1 VVSIPWSRKWLRQK
15 AAACRFPAIATE
27 PLAVEKV
34 NLAEFQNPQ
43 QEPGMERRL
52 LLVFA
57 LTFLVIVLFQPIL
70 KKYLPQAQAPAQTKP
85 QPQSQTPP
93 PAAPIKPAQAAP
105 PAPPVLNAGATKQA
119 TAESETVVEN
129 DLYRVTFT
137 NRGAQVKSW
146 ILKKYDDD
154 KGQPL
159 DLVNRLAAEKYGY
172 PLSLWTYDETLRGK
186 LNSALYVPSSDNGTR
201 DRPGSVHVNA
211 PAKITFEYADGDVA
225 VRKSFA
231 FDHTY
236 VVHVETSVV
245 SNGSQLAAYVAWP
258 AGFGDQSSLASY
270 HASQIEYQYNSST
283 ERLAIKKISSG
294 NTLRIPF
301 NWAGVTDQYFAA
313 VFIPDDSQNSALVTL
328 RNPLNVP
335 KNPKNPNPQDTA
347 PVEVLGT
354 AVGNPTGPTEARMYA
369 GPKALSVL
377 ESVPVPSIVGAE
389 QDLRG
394 LINFGFFG
402 VIARPLFIWLRWTYD
417 FVHNW
422 GWAICI
428 QTLIIN
434 LALMP
439 LRISS
444 MKSAL
449 KMQKI
454 QPQMNSI
461 KEKYKKYGMRDPRRQ
476 EMNTE
481 IGELMK
487 REGVSPV
494 GGCLPLAIQMP
505 FLFAYYSMLGSA
517 LDLRHAAWLWI
528 PDLSSAD
535 PWHILPIGIFI
546 TMLFMQRMTPQAGMD
561 PSQQKMMNVIM
572 PVMMGFLS
580 WNFASGLCLYWAE
593 GNLIAIV
600 QQMVMNRT
608 SLGREMREM
617 AAKRARKKEK

>member
-1 VVSIPWSRKWLRQK
+1 VAKPS
-15 AAACRFPAIATE
+15 F
-27 PLAVEKV
+27 AVIEKV

-70 KKYLPQAQAPAQTKP
+70 KKYFPQATAPAPAPQKQSQAPIL
-85 QPQSQTPP
+85 P
-93 PAAPIKPAQAAP
+93 PAAASNLVQPKQP
-105 PAPPVLNAGATKQA
+105 PVPVLNAGATKQA
-119 TAESETVVEN
+119 VSESETVVEN
-129 DLYRVTFT
+129 DLYRITFT

-146 ILKKYDDD
+146 ILKKFTDD
-154 KGQPL
+154 KDQPL
-159 DLVNRLAAEKYGY
+159 DLVNKAAAEKYGY
-172 PLSLWTYDETLRGK
+172 PLSLWTYDDTQRNK
-186 LNSALYVPSSDNGTR
+186 LNSALYLGSSSG
-201 DRPGSVHVNA
+201 VLHA
-211 PAKITFEYADGDVA
+211 PATVTFEYADGDVA
-225 VRKSFA
+225 VRKSFS

-236 VVHVETSVV
+236 VVRVETSVV
-245 SNGSQLAAYVAWP
+245 SKGSTVAAYPAWP
-258 AGFGDQSSLASY
+258 AGFGDESTLSSYA
-270 HASQIEYQYNSST
+270 ASQINYQYNNNT
-283 ERLAIKKISSG
+283 ERLAIKKISGG
-294 NTLRIPF
+294 NTIHMPF
-301 NWAGVTDQYFAA
+301 NWAGATDQYFAA

-328 RNPLNVP
+328 RNSLNVP

-347 PVEVLGT
+347 PAEVLGA
-354 AVGNPTGPTEARMYA
+354 AVGNPSGPTVARMYV
-369 GPKALSVL
+369 GPKALTTL
-377 ESVPVPSIVGAE
+377 ESVSVPTIVGAE
-389 QDLRG
+389 PDLRG
-394 LINFGFFG
+394 LINFGFWG

-422 GWAICI
+422 GWAICL

-487 REGVSPV
+487 QQGVSPV
-494 GGCLPLAIQMP
+494 GGCLPLVIQMP

-517 LDLRHAAWLWI
+517 LDLRHASWLWI
-528 PDLSSAD
+528 HDLSSAD
-535 PWHILPIGIFI
+535 PLHILPIGIFI

-561 PSQQKMMNVIM
+561 PSQQKMMNVLM

-593 GNLIAIV
+593 GNFIAIA
-600 QQMVMNRT
+600 QQSVMNRT

>member
-1 VVSIPWSRKWLRQK
+1 M
-15 AAACRFPAIATE
+15 CRFTATAK
-27 PLAVEKV
+27 PSFAVIEKV

-70 KKYLPQAQAPAQTKP
+70 KKYFPQATPAPAPQTQSQAPAVP
-85 QPQSQTPP
+85 QAVAKHQ
-93 PAAPIKPAQAAP
+93 AQAAP
-105 PAPPVLNAGATKQA
+105 PAVPTLNAGATKQA
-119 TAESETVVEN
+119 ASESETVVEN
-129 DLYRVTFT
+129 DLYRITFT

-154 KGQPL
+154 KGKPL
-159 DLVNRLAAEKYGY
+159 DLVNNLAAEKYGY
-172 PLSLWTYDETLRGK
+172 PLSLWTYDETQRNK
-186 LNSALYVPSSDNGTR
+186 LNSTLYLSSASGR
-201 DRPGSVHVNA
+201 VNA
-211 PAKITFEYADGDVA
+211 PANVTFEYADGDVA
-225 VRKSFA
+225 VRKSFS

-236 VVHVETSVV
+236 VLRVETSVV
-245 SNGSQLAAYVAWP
+245 SKGSQIAAYAAWP
-258 AGFGDQSSLASY
+258 AGFGDESTLSSYA
-270 HASQIEYQYNSST
+270 ASQINHQYNSSI
-283 ERLAIKKISSG
+283 ERLAIKKVSG
-294 NTLRIPF
+294 GSTLHMPF

-313 VFIPDDSQNSALVTL
+313 VFIPDDSQNSSLVTF

-347 PVEVLGT
+347 PVEMLGA
-354 AVGNPTGPTEARMYA
+354 AVGNPRGPTVARMYV
-369 GPKALSVL
+369 GPKALTIL
-377 ESVPVPSIVGAE
+377 ESVPVPTIVGAE
-389 QDLRG
+389 PDLRG
-394 LINFGFFG
+394 LINFGFWG

-417 FVHNW
+417 FIHNW

-454 QPQMNSI
+454 QPQMNSV

-487 REGVSPV
+487 KEGVSPV
-494 GGCLPLAIQMP
+494 GGCLPLVIQMP

-517 LDLRHAAWLWI
+517 LDLRHASWLWI
-528 PDLSSAD
+528 HDLSSAD

-561 PSQQKMMNVIM
+561 PSQQKLMNVMM

-593 GNLIAIV
+593 GNLIAIA
-600 QQMVMNRT
+600 QQAIMNRT

-617 AAKRARKKEK
+617 AAKRARKKDK

>member
-1 VVSIPWSRKWLRQK
+1 
-15 AAACRFPAIATE
+15 
-27 PLAVEKV
+27 
-34 NLAEFQNPQ
+34 
-43 QEPGMERRL
+43 MERRL

-57 LTFLVIVLFQPIL
+57 LTFLVIVLFRPIL
-70 KKYLPQAQAPAQTKP
+70 KKFLPQAPAPTPQTQSSAQIVP
-85 QPQSQTPP
+85 
-93 PAAPIKPAQAAP
+93 QAAAINQAAAAQP
-105 PAPPVLNAGATKQA
+105 GLPALNPGATKQA
-119 TAESETVVEN
+119 ASETETVVEN
-129 DLYRVTFT
+129 DLYRITFT

-146 ILKKYDDD
+146 ILKKFTDD
-154 KGQPL
+154 KERPL
-159 DLVNRLAAEKYGY
+159 DLVNNLAAEKYGY
-172 PLSLWTYDETLRGK
+172 PLSLWTYDEGQRNK
-186 LNSALYVPSSDNGTR
+186 LNSAMYVVASDRGMTVTHL
-201 DRPGSVHVNA
+201 GSARVDA
-211 PAKITFEYADGDVA
+211 PATITFEYADGEVA
-225 VRKSFA
+225 VRKSFG

-245 SNGSQLAAYVAWP
+245 SKGSQVAAYAAWP
-258 AGFGDQSSLASY
+258 AGFGDEATLSSY
-270 HASQIEYQYNSST
+270 HASQIEYQYNTST
-283 ERLAIKKISSG
+283 ERLAIKKISG
-294 NTLRIPF
+294 GGTLHMPF

-313 VFIPDDSQNSALVTL
+313 VFLPDDSQNSVLVTL

-347 PVEVLGT
+347 PVEVLGA
-354 AVGNPTGPTEARMYA
+354 AVGNPGGPTVARMYV
-369 GPKALSVL
+369 GPKALATL
-377 ESVPVPSIVGAE
+377 ESVPVPNIVGADP
-389 QDLRG
+389 DLRG
-394 LINFGFFG
+394 LINFGFWG
-402 VIARPLFIWLRWTYD
+402 VIARPLFLWLRWIEGI
-417 FVHNW
+417 VKNW

-505 FLFAYYSMLGSA
+505 FLFAYYGMLGSA
-517 LDLRHAAWLWI
+517 LDLRHASWLWVH
-528 PDLSSAD
+528 DLSSPD

-561 PSQQKMMNVIM
+561 PSQQKMMNVMM
-572 PVMMGFLS
+572 PVMMGVLS
-580 WNFASGLCLYWAE
+580 WNFASGLCLYWSE
-593 GNLIAIV
+593 GNFIAIA
-600 QQMVMNRT
+600 QQAVMNRT

>member
-1 VVSIPWSRKWLRQK
+1 MAKPS
-15 AAACRFPAIATE
+15 F
-27 PLAVEKV
+27 AVIEKV

-57 LTFLVIVLFQPIL
+57 LTFLVIVLFQPII
-70 KKYLPQAQAPAQTKP
+70 KKYFPQATPAPA
-85 QPQSQTPP
+85 PQSQSRAQTVP
-93 PAAPIKPAQAAP
+93 PAAVINQVQPTQLTVPA
-105 PAPPVLNAGATKQA
+105 LNAGATKQA
-119 TAESETVVEN
+119 PFESETVVEN
-129 DLYRVTFT
+129 DLYRIAFT
-137 NRGAQVKSW
+137 NRGGQVKSW
-146 ILKKYDDD
+146 ILKKFTDD
-154 KGQPL
+154 KDQPL
-159 DLVNRLAAEKYGY
+159 DLVNKAAAEKYGY
-172 PLSLWTYDETLRGK
+172 PLSLWTYDESQRNK
-186 LNSALYVPSSDNGTR
+186 LNSALYLANVSSTGSPIGKTNIGL
-201 DRPGSVHVNA
+201 DRVNA
-211 PAKITFEYADGDVA
+211 PATVTFEYADGDVA
-225 VRKSFA
+225 VRKSFS

-236 VVHVETSVV
+236 VVRVETSVV
-245 SNGSQLAAYVAWP
+245 SKGSAVAAYPAWP
-258 AGFGDQSSLASY
+258 AGFGDESTLSSYA
-270 HASQIEYQYNSST
+270 ASQINYQYNNSF
-283 ERLAIKKISSG
+283 EHLAIKKISGG
-294 NTLRIPF
+294 NSLHMPF
-301 NWAGVTDQYFAA
+301 NWAGATDQYFAA

-328 RNPLNVP
+328 RNSLNVP
-335 KNPKNPNPQDTA
+335 KNPKNPNQQDTA
-347 PVEVLGT
+347 AVEVLGA
-354 AVGNPTGPTEARMYA
+354 AVGNPTGPTVARMYV
-369 GPKALSVL
+369 GPKALTTL
-377 ESVPVPSIVGAE
+377 ESVPVPTIVGTDP
-389 QDLRG
+389 DLRG
-394 LINFGFFG
+394 LINFGFWG
-402 VIARPLFIWLRWTYD
+402 VIARPLFIWLRWTYE

-487 REGVSPV
+487 QQGVSPV
-494 GGCLPLAIQMP
+494 GGCLPLVIQMP

-517 LDLRHAAWLWI
+517 LDLRHASWLWI
-528 PDLSSAD
+528 HDLSSAD

-561 PSQQKMMNVIM
+561 PSQQKMMNVLM

-593 GNLIAIV
+593 GNFIAIA
-600 QQMVMNRT
+600 QQSVMNRT

>member
-1 VVSIPWSRKWLRQK
+1 
-15 AAACRFPAIATE
+15 
-27 PLAVEKV
+27 
-34 NLAEFQNPQ
+34 
-43 QEPGMERRL
+43 MERRL

-70 KKYLPQAQAPAQTKP
+70 KKYFPQATPAPAPQTQSQAPAVP
-85 QPQSQTPP
+85 QAVAKNQ
-93 PAAPIKPAQAAP
+93 AQAAP
-105 PAPPVLNAGATKQA
+105 PAVPTLNAGATKQA
-119 TAESETVVEN
+119 ASESETVVEN
-129 DLYRVTFT
+129 DLYRITFT

-154 KGQPL
+154 KGKPL
-159 DLVNRLAAEKYGY
+159 DLVNNLAAEKYGY
-172 PLSLWTYDETLRGK
+172 PLSLWTYDETQRNK
-186 LNSALYVPSSDNGTR
+186 LNSTLYLSSASGR
-201 DRPGSVHVNA
+201 VNA
-211 PAKITFEYADGDVA
+211 PANVTFEYADGDVA
-225 VRKSFA
+225 VRKSFS

-236 VVHVETSVV
+236 VLRVETSVV
-245 SNGSQLAAYVAWP
+245 SKGSQIAAYAAWP
-258 AGFGDQSSLASY
+258 AGFGDESTLSSYA
-270 HASQIEYQYNSST
+270 AAQINYQYNSTT
-283 ERLAIKKISSG
+283 ERLAIKKISGG
-294 NTLRIPF
+294 NTLHLPF

-313 VFIPDDSQNSALVTL
+313 VFLPDDSQNSALVTL
-328 RNPLNVP
+328 RNSLNVP
-335 KNPKNPNPQDTA
+335 KNPRNPNPQDTA
-347 PVEVLGT
+347 PVEVLGA
-354 AVGNPTGPTEARMYA
+354 AVGNPAGPTVARMYV
-369 GPKALSVL
+369 GPKALKTL
-377 ESVPVPSIVGAE
+377 ESVPVPTIVGADP
-389 QDLRG
+389 DLRA
-394 LINFGFFG
+394 LINFGFWG

-417 FVHNW
+417 FIHNW

-454 QPQMNSI
+454 QPQMNSV

-487 REGVSPV
+487 KEGVSPV
-494 GGCLPLAIQMP
+494 GGCLPLVIQMP

-517 LDLRHAAWLWI
+517 LDLRHASWLWI
-528 PDLSSAD
+528 HDLSSAD

-561 PSQQKMMNVIM
+561 PSQQKLMNVMM

-593 GNLIAIV
+593 GNLIAIA
-600 QQMVMNRT
+600 QQAIMNRT

-617 AAKRARKKEK
+617 AAKRARKKDK

>member
-1 VVSIPWSRKWLRQK
+1 
-15 AAACRFPAIATE
+15 
-27 PLAVEKV
+27 
-34 NLAEFQNPQ
+34 
-43 QEPGMERRL
+43 MERRL

-70 KKYLPQAQAPAQTKP
+70 KKYLPQAPTPAP
-85 QPQSQTPP
+85 QPQAQSQ
-93 PAAPIKPAQAAP
+93 AIQQAQVAIAQAEAARITV
-105 PAPPVLNAGATKQA
+105 PALNPGATKQA
-119 TAESETVVEN
+119 ASESETVVEN
-129 DLYRVTFT
+129 DLYRITFT

-146 ILKKYDDD
+146 ILKKFTDD
-154 KGQPL
+154 KEQPL
-159 DLVNRLAAEKYGY
+159 ELVNNSAAAKYGY
-172 PLSLWTYDETLRGK
+172 PLSLWTYDETQRGK
-186 LNSALYVPSSDNGTR
+186 LNSALYQASSSGVV
-201 DRPGSVHVNA
+201 SA
-211 PAKITFEYADGDVA
+211 PATITFEYADGDVA
-225 VRKSFA
+225 VRKSFG

-236 VVHVETSVV
+236 VVRVETSVV
-245 SNGSQLAAYVAWP
+245 SKGSQVAAYPAWP
-258 AGFGDQSSLASY
+258 AGFGDEATLSSYA
-270 HASQIEYQYNSST
+270 ASQINYQYNNTT
-283 ERLAIKKISSG
+283 ERQAIKKISGG
-294 NTLRIPF
+294 NTLHMPF

-313 VFIPDDSQNSALVTL
+313 VFLPDDSQNSALVTL

-335 KNPKNPNPQDTA
+335 KNAKSPNPQDTA
-347 PVEVLGT
+347 PVDVLGA
-354 AVGNPTGPTEARMYA
+354 AVGNPSGPTVARMYV
-369 GPKALSVL
+369 GPKALATL
-377 ESVPVPSIVGAE
+377 ESVPVPTIVGAE
-389 QDLRG
+389 PDLRG
-394 LINFGFFG
+394 LINFGFWG
-402 VIARPLFIWLRWTYD
+402 VIARPLFIWLRWIEGI
-417 FVHNW
+417 VGNW

-487 REGVSPV
+487 QEGVSPV
-494 GGCLPLAIQMP
+494 GGCLPLVIQMP
-505 FLFAYYSMLGSA
+505 FLFAYYGMLGSA
-517 LDLRHAAWLWI
+517 LDLRHATWLWVH
-528 PDLSSAD
+528 DLSSPD

-561 PSQQKMMNVIM
+561 PSQQKMMNVMM

-580 WNFASGLCLYWAE
+580 WNFASGLCLYWSE
-593 GNLIAIV
+593 GNFIAIA
-600 QQMVMNRT
+600 QQAVMNRT

>member
-1 VVSIPWSRKWLRQK
+1 VANPS
-15 AAACRFPAIATE
+15 F
-27 PLAVEKV
+27 AVIEKV

-57 LTFLVIVLFQPIL
+57 LTFVVIVLFQPIL
-70 KKYLPQAQAPAQTKP
+70 KKYFPQATAPAPAPQSQR
-85 QPQSQTPP
+85 QPQSAPQNAAVSPGQTQAAASTPP
-93 PAAPIKPAQAAP
+93 T
-105 PAPPVLNAGATKQA
+105 LNAGATKQA
-119 TAESETVVEN
+119 PSESETVVEN
-129 DLYRVTFT
+129 DLYRIAFT
-137 NRGAQVKSW
+137 NRGGQVKSW
-146 ILKKYDDD
+146 ILKKFTDD
-154 KGQPL
+154 KDQPL
-159 DLVNRLAAEKYGY
+159 DLVNKAAAEKYGY
-172 PLSLWTYDETLRGK
+172 PLSLWTYDESQRNK
-186 LNSALYVPSSDNGTR
+186 LNSALYVPTSTNGSR
-201 DRPGSVHVNA
+201 DRLGSVRVIA
-211 PAKITFEYADGDVA
+211 PATITFEYADGDVA
-225 VRKSFA
+225 VSKKFS

-245 SNGSQLAAYVAWP
+245 SRGSAVAAYPAWP
-258 AGFGDQSSLASY
+258 AGFGDESTLSSYA
-270 HASQIEYQYNSST
+270 ASQINYQYNSSI
-283 ERLAIKKISSG
+283 ERLAIKKVSGG
-294 NTLRIPF
+294 NTLHMPF
-301 NWAGVTDQYFAA
+301 NWAGATDQYFAA

-328 RNPLNVP
+328 RNSINVP

-347 PVEVLGT
+347 PAEVLGA
-354 AVGNPTGPTEARMYA
+354 AVGNPSGATVARMYV
-369 GPKALSVL
+369 GPKALATL
-377 ESVPVPSIVGAE
+377 EPVPVPTIVGADP
-389 QDLRG
+389 DLRG
-394 LINFGFFG
+394 LINFGFWG
-402 VIARPLFIWLRWTYD
+402 VIARPLFLWLRWIEGIIG
-417 FVHNW
+417 NW

-487 REGVSPV
+487 QQGVSPV
-494 GGCLPLAIQMP
+494 GGCLPLVIQMP

-517 LDLRHAAWLWI
+517 LDLRHASWLWI
-528 PDLSSAD
+528 HDLSSAD
-535 PWHILPIGIFI
+535 PHHILPIGIFI
-546 TMLFMQRMTPQAGMD
+546 TMLLMQRMTPQAGMD
-561 PSQQKMMNVIM
+561 PSQQKVMNVMM

-593 GNLIAIV
+593 GNFIAIA
-600 QQMVMNRT
+600 QQSVMNRT
-608 SLGREMREM
+608 GLGREMREM